1 MKSQNNA
8 WRQSRVY
15 HGKKQGRLLGFPTL
29 NLDPLVLPK
38 DQKEGVYA
46 AIVKLKGKTY
56 KAALFFGPRIVV
68 GETYNTLELYVF
80 DFSDEIYDK
89 KIEFQILD
97 FIRGVMDFSSFEELK
112 KQIKKDV
119 EKIQS
124 LI

>member
-56 KAALFFGPRIVV
+56 KAALFLARGLWLARRIIRWSFMC
-68 GETYNTLELYVF
+68 L
-80 DFSDEIYDK
+80 I
-89 KIEFQILD
+89 FQ
-97 FIRGVMDFSSFEELK
+97 MK
-112 KQIKKDV
+112 YTIKK
-119 EKIQS
+119 
-124 LI
+124 

>member
-1 MKSQNNA
+1 M
-8 WRQSRVY
+8 
-15 HGKKQGRLLGFPTL
+15 
-29 NLDPLVLPK
+29 
-38 DQKEGVYA
+38 
-46 AIVKLKGKTY
+46 
-56 KAALFFGPRIVV
+56 
-68 GETYNTLELYVF
+68 F